1 MDFQAE
7 VSPEKRIT
15 GRSWLVGV
23 EQLCPVG
30 SLGVGNQGLPP
41 GVHSSVFQHKE
52 RCTEMELGEGA
63 PLLLGTLPQTTA
75 LFQEREGEGEC
86 VCVYAR
92 ALASQNPPSLTT
104 LFSNWR
110 VGRVRS
116 ET

>member
-75 LFQEREGEGEC
+75 LFQEREGECAC
-86 VCVYAR
+86 VCAR
-92 ALASQNPPSLTT
+92 ARFTESPSLTT